1 LLVRPGLGSVG
12 GVISQYDSTVGGDTV
27 EGPGRGAAVVRVTG
41 TTKGLAMAVDGLAAA
56 SSLDPRL
63 GAALSVAQA
72 ARNVAVTGARPL
84 GVTDCLN
91 FGDPTRP
98 EVFWAF
104 EQAVRG
110 IADACR
116 AMGLPVVGGNVS
128 FYNES
133 PGGPILPTPE
143 VGVVGLLD
151 DVSRRIRPAFAA
163 DGDAVAV
170 IGGGDTGLAGS
181 AFAEWA
187 GSAPDDRLPRL
198 DLAHEA
204 ALYRFL
210 VAAANHRLL
219 TAAQDVGVGGLGVAL
234 AEMALWGDRG
244 ARLVLGG
251 EFPPTFELFAEGP
264 SRVVVTSRSTDEAA
278 VVALAGE
285 HAVPLVRLGV
295 TGGDRLVVA
304 VDRLAEPSARSAGWD
319 TVLDVHLSVLRQAW
333 DSAMPLPSP
342 PPSATGV

>member
-1 LLVRPGLGSVG
+1 VG
-12 GVISQYDSTVGGDTV
+12 WVVSQYDSTVGGDTV
-27 EGPGRGAAVVRVTG
+27 EGPGQGAAVIRVTG
-41 TTKGLAMAVDGLAAA
+41 TTKGLAMSVDGNATA

-104 EQAVRG
+104 EEAVRG
-110 IADACR
+110 IAEACR

-133 PGGPILPTPE
+133 PSGPILPTPE
-143 VGVVGLLD
+143 IGVVGLLD
-151 DVSRRIRPAFAA
+151 DVSQRIRPVFAA
-163 DGDAVAV
+163 DGDSVAL

-187 GSAPDDRLPRL
+187 GSAPADRLPRL
-198 DLAHEA
+198 DLATEA
-204 ALYRFL
+204 AFHRFL
-210 VAAANHRLL
+210 VAAANARLL

-234 AEMALWGDRG
+234 AKMALWGERG
-244 ARLVLGG
+244 ARLALGG
-251 EFPPTFELFAEGP
+251 ESRPILLDLFGEGP
-264 SRVVVTSRSTDEAA
+264 SRVVVTYRPTDEGA
-278 VVALAGE
+278 VVALAVE
-285 HAVPLVRLGV
+285 HGLPLVRLGL
-295 TGGDRLVVA
+295 TGGDRLTMA
-304 VDRLAEPSARSAGWD
+304 VNGWADPPARSGARD
-319 TVLDVHLSVLRQAW
+319 TLLDVHLSVLRNALA
-333 DSAMPLPSP
+333 SAK
-342 PPSATGV
+342 PPSLATGV